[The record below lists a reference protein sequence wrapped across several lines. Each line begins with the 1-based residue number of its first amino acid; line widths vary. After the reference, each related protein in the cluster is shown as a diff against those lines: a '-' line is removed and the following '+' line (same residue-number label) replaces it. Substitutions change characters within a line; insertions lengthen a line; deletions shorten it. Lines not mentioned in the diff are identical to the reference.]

1 MQTSGTVKQVFRNRA
16 GHLRAG
22 WRILAYAVIVG
33 LIGLTAAGVSRV
45 LHGNVDVESD
55 QAEVSEDERFD
66 SWMGVIGFFI
76 MDFILIVAAFI
87 MLRYI
92 DKRPVGMLGLS
103 ISSHSGKELVI
114 GFLLGAGAISA
125 SCIIMWVAGAVHLTL
140 GNLNGAYMGAAVRL
154 LLVFL
159 AAAAVEELIMRGYP
173 FQAFAE
179 GAGTPIAIVL
189 FGLIFGLGHMTNS
202 GWSIVGIANTGV
214 SGVLMS
220 LAYLK
225 TRSLWTPIAIHLSW
239 NWTQGC
245 VWGMNVSGLPI
256 DSSLIQTTP
265 VGPAI
270 LSGGA
275 FGAEGS
281 LFTLAIVTLLCLY
294 TWKAT
299 WLKPSPKNAEL
310 WEPYSGSSTEQ
321 IDA

>member
-1 MQTSGTVKQVFRNRA
+1 M
-16 GHLRAG
+16 
-22 WRILAYAVIVG
+22 IVG
-33 LIGLTAAGVSRV
+33 LIGLTASGVSRL
-45 LHGNVDVESD
+45 LHGNLDDQSDKAGESG
-55 QAEVSEDERFD
+55 DERFD

-76 MDFILIVAAFI
+76 MDFMLIIAAFI
-87 MLRYI
+87 TLRYL
-92 DKRPVGMLGLS
+92 DKRPIGTLGLS
-103 ISSHSGKELVI
+103 ISRHSGKELSI
-114 GFLLGAGAISA
+114 GVLLGAGAISV
-125 SCIIMWVAGAVHLTL
+125 SCIIMWIAGAIHLTP
-140 GNLNGAYMGAAVRL
+140 GNLNRAYLEAATRL

-159 AAAAVEELIMRGYP
+159 AAAAVEELVMRGYP
-173 FQAFAE
+173 FQAFVE
-179 GAGTPIAIVL
+179 GAGAPIAIVI
-189 FGLIFGLGHMTNS
+189 FNLIFGLGHMTNS

-214 SGVLMS
+214 SGILMS

-245 VWGMNVSGLPI
+245 IWGMNVSGLPV
-256 DSSLIQTTP
+256 DSSLIETTP

-294 TWKAT
+294 TSKAT

-310 WEPYSGSSTEQ
+310 WAPYSGSSAEQ
-321 IDA
+321 IDHLSDDR